1 MGEPRIRPA
10 TRALVLDEDQRVLLV
25 RFRDDERAF
34 WATPGGGVEEGE
46 TDDDALRRELLE
58 EVGLA
63 DFDLGQHVWTRSA
76 ALAHGGWDGELE
88 RIYVIRTPS
97 FEPAPQLTWDE
108 LRAEGVTA
116 LRWWT
121 LAELE
126 AADVRFAPSRLPLF
140 LRELLVNGPPPEP
153 LDVGV

>member
-1 MGEPRIRPA
+1 
-10 TRALVLDEDQRVLLV
+10 VLDEDRRVLLV

-46 TDDDALRRELLE
+46 TDDAALRRELLE

-76 ALAHGGWDGELE
+76 ALAHGRWDGEVE
-88 RIYVIRTPS
+88 RIYLVRAPS
-97 FEPAPQLTWDE
+97 FEPAPRLTWDE

-126 AADVRFAPSRLPLF
+126 TADVRFAPSRLPFF
-140 LRELLVNGPPPEP
+140 LRELLLNGPPPEP

>member
-10 TRALVLDEDQRVLLV
+10 TRALVLDEDERVLLV

-63 DFDLGQHVWTRSA
+63 DFDLDQHVWTRSA
-76 ALAHGGWDGELE
+76 ALISGDWDGEVE
-88 RIYVIRTPS
+88 RIYVVRTPS
-97 FEPAPQLTWDE
+97 FEPAPQLGWDE

-121 LAELE
+121 LEELE
-126 AADVRFAPSRLPLF
+126 AAHVQFAPSCLPL
-140 LRELLVNGPPPEP
+140 LVRELLVSGPPPEP